1 MKTFE
6 PKGFHSKFI
15 PVCNDVTL
23 NIQLL
28 RHTHSP
34 RRCKFRNKTV
44 IRFIDCR
51 DFPGSMVSLR
61 IHLLTQNSSKICP
74 HFKPR
79 GSTSGNSWWGCAAWL
94 SKSWPYFRPKNV
106 IFHTRSQ
113 TWTLKSIPFPISDQN
128 GQSVYPSSDQRGPK
142 TIPFGAAHTYKAYI
156 REYPPHPHGISSTL
170 KGSMSR
176 GYCCF
181 RSILC
186 WSNKFLRF
194 ALTQNSTVELWK
206 RDQTYFIRNL
216 LILWRSL

>member
-1 MKTFE
+1 
-6 PKGFHSKFI
+6 
-15 PVCNDVTL
+15 
-23 NIQLL
+23 
-28 RHTHSP
+28 
-34 RRCKFRNKTV
+34 
-44 IRFIDCR
+44 
-51 DFPGSMVSLR
+51 MVSLR
-61 IHLLTQNSSKICP
+61 IYLLMQNPSEICP

-79 GSTSGNSWWGCAAWL
+79 GSTCGNSWWGCAALL

-113 TWTLKSIPFPISDQN
+113 TWPLKSIPFQISDKK
-128 GQSVYPSSDQRGPK
+128 GPK
-142 TIPFGAAHTYKAYI
+142 TLPEKGSTYLYGLYKGVF
-156 REYPPHPHGISSTL
+156 PPPGISSTL

-186 WSNKFLRF
+186 WSNKFLPF
-194 ALTQNSTVELWK
+194 TLTQNSTVELWK